1 MSRRKKCTKMD
12 ILNNI
17 PEEFIKILFK
27 IALTLLALN
36 SISLVLT
43 IVYKTDTT
51 IALLSTMISV
61 VVAAGCFYVIKK
73 QSSKAR

>member
-36 SISLVLT
+36 SISLALT

-51 IALLSTMISV
+51 IALLSTMISI